1 MPLIFNIMCL
11 VDNKRFR
18 FTFKRIP
25 VYKVV
30 LFNKTISKLLS
41 PFQLTEI
48 KQKMCGGF
56 LFPEYNSIAE
66 QFEFADGFI
75 HACATRSDAQILA
88 FKLLRAHNHDPYNL
102 VEIIEGYIPPFTRYA
117 IDVNGN
123 CICARRMILNI

>member
-1 MPLIFNIMCL
+1 MCL

-66 QFEFADGFI
+66 QF
-75 HACATRSDAQILA
+75 
-88 FKLLRAHNHDPYNL
+88 
-102 VEIIEGYIPPFTRYA
+102 
-117 IDVNGN
+117 
-123 CICARRMILNI
+123 